1 MRIMG
6 RARALVAVGAGAF
19 LLAGCGSGPN
29 QAGAAAFVG
38 GTAISLDDVQQVIDK
53 AVSEQP
59 FGRQLAAQHK
69 VDAIGREAVRQL
81 IVHELLVKAAAKQG
95 LVPDE
100 GEIALE
106 MTKPAAPVSATD
118 DEAAAVTQVVARAR
132 DPHEQLSDANLEKQ
146 LATKAQKTLSVTFD
160 YIALVPGESATT
172 DPAALKQQAFDI
184 ARKFAADP
192 AGARQAMQQQLSEA
206 QQQASMQGQ
215 DPSGIPIHFDQVV
228 TAAQAPA
235 LAVGPVFGVPANTV
249 VAVQASIPQNSS
261 WYVFM
266 VNKRSDSPVAGD
278 AAGSPTPEQVS
289 AIGIRMLQSSVADA
303 GIRVNPRYGVWDVAG
318 MNIAPNKDVTT
329 GLVVPYGAAAPQQ

>member
-6 RARALVAVGAGAF
+6 RRRALVAVGASAL
-19 LLAGCGSGPN
+19 LLAGCGSGPS
-29 QAGAAAFVG
+29 QVGAAAFVG
-38 GTAISLDDVQQVIDK
+38 GTTVSLDKVQQVIDK
-53 AVSEQP
+53 AVSEPPYGQ
-59 FGRQLAAQHK
+59 QLAAQHK

-100 GEIALE
+100 GEIALQ
-106 MTKPAAPVSATD
+106 MTKPAAPVPAA

-160 YIALVPGESATT
+160 YIALVPGDSAST
-172 DPAALKQQAFDI
+172 DPAALRSQAFDI
-184 ARKFAADP
+184 TRKFAGNP
-192 AGARQAMQQQLSEA
+192 AGARQAMQQQLSDA
-206 QQQASMQGQ
+206 QQQASMSGQ
-215 DPSGIPIHFDQVV
+215 DPSAIPIHFDQVV
-228 TAAQAPA
+228 TAAQAPS

-249 VAVQASIPQNSS
+249 VAVQASLPQNAV

-266 VNKRSDSPVAGD
+266 VNKRTDSPVAGD
-278 AAGSPTPEQVS
+278 AEGAPTPEQVS
-289 AIGIRMLQSSVADA
+289 AIGIRMLQSSIADA
-303 GIRVNPRYGVWDVAG
+303 GIRINPRYGVWDVVG
-318 MNIAPNKDVTT
+318 MKVVPNQDATT